1 MISTNT
7 WTSTV
12 SSYILSINN
21 SIVQYYMAP
30 KIQVSKDFLK
40 QVLIGEKTLLKKKAV
55 DYIHVSHYEELSVKN
70 LWSEMKNDK
79 DFKIYF

>member
-1 MISTNT
+1 
-7 WTSTV
+7 
-12 SSYILSINN
+12 
-21 SIVQYYMAP
+21 
-30 KIQVSKDFLK
+30 VSKDFLK

>member
-30 KIQVSKDFLK
+30 KLQVSKDFLK